1 VKISVLA
8 DDAAVAEAGAAF
20 IAVSARSAIDT
31 RGVFTFAV
39 SGGRTPWEM
48 LRILADLDVPWRH
61 VRIVQVDERVAPASG
76 PDRNIEIVRR
86 TLLAKTA
93 LPAENLYPM
102 PVEESDLAAAAARY
116 ARTLEKLAGSPPVID
131 LIHLGLGADG
141 HTASLV
147 PGDPVLELTKVWVGI
162 TGTYQGHRRMTV
174 TYPVLDRARTVL
186 FVVTGDEKAEA
197 LLCLSRHDSTSPAG
211 RIADSDIVVLADR
224 AAASLL

>member
-8 DDAAVAEAGAAF
+8 DAAAVAEAGAAF
-20 IAVSARSAIDT
+20 IAVEARSAIET
-31 RGVFTFAV
+31 RGVFTLAL

-48 LRILADLDVPWRH
+48 LRILADLDVQWQH
-61 VRIVQVDERVAPASG
+61 VRIVQVDERVAPAGSA
-76 PDRNIEIVRR
+76 DRNIEIVRR
-86 TLLAKTA
+86 TLLAETA

-147 PGDPVLELTKVWVGI
+147 PGDQVLELTEFWVGI